1 VNQEPIWGIHEKIEA
16 ENLFVLSHYKS
27 SRCCLIDLENRV
39 MYACRLF
46 QPSGAFQAT
55 TGYFYVVCIYGE
67 TLLCSNGLWCDIS
80 PKSCRYIALI
90 RYKFILQTTEI
101 YFYKCRNNASFRI
114 CLLYTST
121 IFIVVVDTF
130 RFIMGDTS
138 TLLNRIKVSFFF
150 WLLFRPTLCD

>member
-1 VNQEPIWGIHEKIEA
+1 VEHSNFGPPPPPP
-16 ENLFVLSHYKS
+16 
-27 SRCCLIDLENRV
+27 LEQSPPR
-39 MYACRLF
+39 RRQIQWTLRRWP
-46 QPSGAFQAT
+46 PSKTAT
-55 TGYFYVVCIYGE
+55 TRYFYVVCIYGE

-90 RYKFILQTTEI
+90 HYKFILQTTEI
-101 YFYKCRNNASFRI
+101 YFYKCRNNASFCI

-121 IFIVVVDTF
+121 IFIVVVDTV

-138 TLLNRIKVSFFF
+138 TLLNRIKESFSF